1 MCGIVGAAAS
11 RDVPEIL
18 LAGLQRLEYRGYDS
32 AGIAIQP
39 REAVSIDRRRTLGK
53 VAELLADVKREPMSG
68 CTGIAHTRWATHG
81 APSEQN
87 AHPHISNDRI
97 CLVHNGIIENFE
109 SLRDELKGT
118 GREFTSETD
127 SEVIVHLVDS
137 YYEESNDLLRAVKEA
152 VQRLDGAYAIGVMCR
167 DEPGRIVAAR
177 LGSPLVV
184 GVGIGEHYIA
194 SDVLA
199 LRPVTDRFI
208 YLEEGDLVDIT
219 ADALSFWNVDDESVI
234 RTSVRIQTGTD
245 EADKGTYRHHM
256 QKEIHEQASV
266 VRRTLEGRI
275 GAERVLEAALGVEAS
290 TILDETDSI
299 TLVGC
304 GTSYYAASVAR
315 YWIEEIAGISCNVEI
330 ASEFRYRSLVVPPK
344 SLFVS
349 LSQSGE
355 TADTLAALRI
365 AVDAGFA
372 HTITICNVPTSSLA
386 RESEL
391 VFDMNAGIEIGVAST
406 KAFTAQLVDLLLLT
420 ILLARRK
427 GGAPSREP
435 ELVRELR
442 QLDKAI
448 DEVLKLDSAIS
459 RLAQEFMD
467 RPHALFLGR
476 GPLFPVALEGALK
489 LKEITYIHADG
500 YPAGELKHGPLALV
514 DEDMP
519 VVAIAPG
526 NELLEK
532 VRSNLQEVRARGG
545 RLFVFAD
552 AAAGFEST
560 DGEVSVIELPTIHET
575 LAPILYTVPLQLLAY
590 HVAVLRGTDVDQ
602 PRNLAK
608 SVTVE

>member
-1 MCGIVGAAAS
+1 MCGIVGATAH
-11 RDVPEIL
+11 RDVHEIL

-32 AGIAIQP
+32 AGIAVQVNGATP
-39 REAVSIDRRRTLGK
+39 IDRRRTLGK
-53 VAELLADVKREPMSG
+53 VAELREDVKRAPMSG
-68 CTGIAHTRWATHG
+68 HSGIAHTRWATHG
-81 APSEQN
+81 APSKEN

-109 SLRDELKGT
+109 VLRDELKAAGCT
-118 GREFTSETD
+118 FTSETD

-137 YYEESNDLLRAVKEA
+137 YYEASGDLLRAVKDA
-152 VQRLDGAYAIGVMCR
+152 IQRLEGAYAIGVMCR
-167 DEPGRIVAAR
+167 DEPGRIIAAR

-184 GVGIGEHYIA
+184 GIGIGEHFIA

-208 YLEEGDLVDIT
+208 YLEGGDLVDIT

-234 RTSVRIQTGTD
+234 RTSVRVQTGTD
-245 EADKGTYRHHM
+245 ETDKGAYRHHM
-256 QKEIHEQASV
+256 LKEIHEQPHV

-290 TILDETDSI
+290 SILDETESI

-315 YWIEEIAGISCNVEI
+315 YWMEEIAGIPCNVEI

-344 SLFVS
+344 ALFVS

-365 AVDAGFA
+365 AEDAGFG
-372 HTITICNVPTSSLA
+372 HTMTICNVPTSSLA
-386 RESEL
+386 RESE
-391 VFDMNAGIEIGVAST
+391 FAFFMNAGTEIGVAST
-406 KAFTAQLVDLLLLT
+406 KAFTAQLVDLMLLT
-420 ILLARRK
+420 ILLGRRHK
-427 GGAPSREP
+427 LNRSTEL
-435 ELVRELR
+435 ELVRSLTELDR
-442 QLDKAI
+442 VI
-448 DEVLKLDSAIS
+448 EEVLSLEAQIS
-459 RLAQEFMD
+459 SMAEEIME
-467 RPHALFLGR
+467 RPNALFLGR
-476 GPLFPVALEGALK
+476 GTLYPIALEGALK
-489 LKEITYIHADG
+489 LKEVAYIHAEG

-545 RLFVFAD
+545 RLYVFSD
-552 AAAGFEST
+552 AAAGFNSS
-560 DGEVSVIELPTIHET
+560 DDVSVIELPSIHEA
-575 LAPILYTVPLQLLAY
+575 LAPITYAIPLQLLAY